1 MLDVRYPIGY
11 LFLILGII
19 LAGYGYANPA
29 TFNTAGGPLPLNID
43 VPWGILMFLFGTN
56 FEQRNSRNRG
66 KGFTSEPQS
75 HNTMQILDGSDL
87 AGSVSFDS
95 KWQIICRHT
104 FAIINNMDERFSC
117 LMNNNGNTCCS
128 GINSVLDKFFDN

>member
-43 VPWGILMFLFGTN
+43 VPWGILMFLFG
-56 FEQRNSRNRG
+56 
-66 KGFTSEPQS
+66 
-75 HNTMQILDGSDL
+75 L
-87 AGSVSFDS
+87 ATVSVSKLDEVRALEALS
-95 KWQIICRHT
+95 LQEAAKKTERESAPEDRRDT
-104 FAIINNMDERFSC
+104 ENNSD
-117 LMNNNGNTCCS
+117 T
-128 GINSVLDKFFDN
+128 

>member
-43 VPWGILMFLFGTN
+43 VPWGILMFLFG
-56 FEQRNSRNRG
+56 
-66 KGFTSEPQS
+66 
-75 HNTMQILDGSDL
+75 L
-87 AGSVSFDS
+87 ATVSVSKLDEVRALEALSLQETVKETAKEAGKEAEKETERESAPEGKPDTESDS
-95 KWQIICRHT
+95 DT
-104 FAIINNMDERFSC
+104 
-117 LMNNNGNTCCS
+117 
-128 GINSVLDKFFDN
+128 

>member
-43 VPWGILMFLFGTN
+43 VPWGILMFLFG
-56 FEQRNSRNRG
+56 
-66 KGFTSEPQS
+66 
-75 HNTMQILDGSDL
+75 L
-87 AGSVSFDS
+87 ATVSVSKLDEVRALEALSLQETVKEAQKETERESAPEGKPDTESDS
-95 KWQIICRHT
+95 D
-104 FAIINNMDERFSC
+104 A
-117 LMNNNGNTCCS
+117 
-128 GINSVLDKFFDN
+128 

>member
-43 VPWGILMFLFGTN
+43 VPWGILMFLFGLATVSLSKLD
-56 FEQRNSRNRG
+56 EVRALEALSLQEAVKETAKEAGREAEKETERESAPEG
-66 KGFTSEPQS
+66 KPDTE
-75 HNTMQILDGSDL
+75 IDSD
-87 AGSVSFDS
+87 
-95 KWQIICRHT
+95 T
-104 FAIINNMDERFSC
+104 
-117 LMNNNGNTCCS
+117 
-128 GINSVLDKFFDN
+128 

>member
-43 VPWGILMFLFGTN
+43 VPWGILMFLFG
-56 FEQRNSRNRG
+56 
-66 KGFTSEPQS
+66 
-75 HNTMQILDGSDL
+75 L
-87 AGSVSFDS
+87 ATVSVSKLDEVRALEALSLQETVKETAKEAGREAEKETERESAPEGKPDTESDS
-95 KWQIICRHT
+95 DT
-104 FAIINNMDERFSC
+104 
-117 LMNNNGNTCCS
+117 
-128 GINSVLDKFFDN
+128 

>member
-43 VPWGILMFLFGTN
+43 VPWGILMFLFGLATVSLSKLD
-56 FEQRNSRNRG
+56 EVRALEALSLQEAVKETAKEAGREAEKETERELAPEG
-66 KGFTSEPQS
+66 KPDTE
-75 HNTMQILDGSDL
+75 SD
-87 AGSVSFDS
+87 SD
-95 KWQIICRHT
+95 T
-104 FAIINNMDERFSC
+104 
-117 LMNNNGNTCCS
+117 
-128 GINSVLDKFFDN
+128 

>member
-43 VPWGILMFLFGTN
+43 VPWGILMFLFG
-56 FEQRNSRNRG
+56 
-66 KGFTSEPQS
+66 
-75 HNTMQILDGSDL
+75 L
-87 AGSVSFDS
+87 ATVSVSKLDEVRALEALS
-95 KWQIICRHT
+95 LQETIKETAKEAEKETERESAPEGKPDT
-104 FAIINNMDERFSC
+104 ENNSDA
-117 LMNNNGNTCCS
+117 
-128 GINSVLDKFFDN
+128 

>member
-43 VPWGILMFLFGTN
+43 VPWGILMFLFG
-56 FEQRNSRNRG
+56 
-66 KGFTSEPQS
+66 
-75 HNTMQILDGSDL
+75 L
-87 AGSVSFDS
+87 ATVSVSKLDEVRALEALS
-95 KWQIICRHT
+95 LQEAAKKTERELAPEDRRDT
-104 FAIINNMDERFSC
+104 ENNSD
-117 LMNNNGNTCCS
+117 T
-128 GINSVLDKFFDN
+128 

>member
-43 VPWGILMFLFGTN
+43 VPWGILMFLFG
-56 FEQRNSRNRG
+56 
-66 KGFTSEPQS
+66 
-75 HNTMQILDGSDL
+75 L
-87 AGSVSFDS
+87 ATVSVSKLDEVRALEALS
-95 KWQIICRHT
+95 LQEAAKKTERELAPEDWRDT
-104 FAIINNMDERFSC
+104 ENNSD
-117 LMNNNGNTCCS
+117 T
-128 GINSVLDKFFDN
+128 

>member
-43 VPWGILMFLFGTN
+43 VPWGILMFLFG
-56 FEQRNSRNRG
+56 
-66 KGFTSEPQS
+66 
-75 HNTMQILDGSDL
+75 L
-87 AGSVSFDS
+87 ATVSVSKLDEVRALEALS
-95 KWQIICRHT
+95 LQETVKEAQKETERESAPEGKPDT
-104 FAIINNMDERFSC
+104 ENNSD
-117 LMNNNGNTCCS
+117 T
-128 GINSVLDKFFDN
+128 

>member
-43 VPWGILMFLFGTN
+43 VPWGILMFLFG
-56 FEQRNSRNRG
+56 
-66 KGFTSEPQS
+66 
-75 HNTMQILDGSDL
+75 L
-87 AGSVSFDS
+87 ATVSVSKLDEVRALEALS
-95 KWQIICRHT
+95 LQETIKETAKEAEKETERESAPEGKPDT
-104 FAIINNMDERFSC
+104 ENNSD
-117 LMNNNGNTCCS
+117 T
-128 GINSVLDKFFDN
+128 